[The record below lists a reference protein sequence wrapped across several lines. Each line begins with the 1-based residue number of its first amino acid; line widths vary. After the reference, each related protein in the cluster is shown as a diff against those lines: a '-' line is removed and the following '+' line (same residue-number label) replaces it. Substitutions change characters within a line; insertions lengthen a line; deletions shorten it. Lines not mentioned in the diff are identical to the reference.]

1 MSNSTL
7 VFSHRRELG
16 PGCLGLRPMWSLG
29 SQVWSAAPIR
39 AIPRRSLLPNRD
51 DCGTKRM
58 IWNARRATSNKNS
71 FARRIRRRPPLRRRL
86 IRRRRT
92 QARVFV
98 SRVNGPG
105 RTSRAMS
112 GPRRLRVEPMPARDE
127 TAAMRYH
134 DFGLLVTLGGPMA
147 EQCLWDSSN
156 LMERA
161 AVHEA
166 GHCVMAW
173 RIGHGIANV
182 VIRSDGSGLATTAP
196 MGVGTAEAVALHTS
210 EAHGPRRGM
219 LGGRPGVP

>member
-39 AIPRRSLLPNRD
+39 AIPRLSLLPNRD

-71 FARRIRRRPPLRRRL
+71 FARRIRRRQLLRRCL
-86 IRRRRT
+86 IRRR

-98 SRVNGPG
+98 RRANELG

-112 GPRRLRVEPMPARDE
+112 GPRRLRVEPMPERDE

-134 DFGLLVTLGGPMA
+134 DFGLLVTFGGPEA
-147 EQCLWDSSN
+147 ESALWDGSN

-161 AVHEA
+161 AIHEA
-166 GHCVMAW
+166 GHCVIAW
-173 RIGHGIANV
+173 RI
-182 VIRSDGSGLATTAP
+182 
-196 MGVGTAEAVALHTS
+196 
-210 EAHGPRRGM
+210 AHGTPNWVDRKN
-219 LGGRPGVP
+219 